1 MSSEGWIIRGV
12 LDMEESTTY
21 QAIIEKGIQKGIQ
34 MAAEAIGM
42 REGARRVLL
51 VLGENHFGPPS
62 SAVNATIQGINDLE
76 QLLQLVVRVGQ
87 VGGWDELLRSP
98 SS

>member
-1 MSSEGWIIRGV
+1 MSSGGWIIRDV
-12 LDMEESTTY
+12 LDMEESVTY
-21 QAIIEKGIQKGIQ
+21 QAIIEKG
-34 MAAEAIGM
+34 EANGR
-42 REGARRVLL
+42 REGVRRVLL
-51 VLGENHFGPPS
+51 VLGENHFGPAS
-62 SAVNATIQGINDLE
+62 SEVTATIQGINDLE